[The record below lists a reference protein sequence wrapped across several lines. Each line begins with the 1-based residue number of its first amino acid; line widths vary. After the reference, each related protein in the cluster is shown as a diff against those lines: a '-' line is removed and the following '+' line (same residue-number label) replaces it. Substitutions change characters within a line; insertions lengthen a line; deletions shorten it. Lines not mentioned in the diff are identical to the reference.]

1 MRQLDGSLV
10 GLLSAE
16 LDDALFDSSV
26 DRIHRSRIV
35 LRNEYGYGI
44 LLRTAVDGYRL
55 PSVEMS
61 S

>member
-26 DRIHRSRIV
+26 DRIHLSGIV